1 MIRRLTNRGK
11 YDKFLTVRFTERC
24 SDMKEKLNK
33 PLLIISIAVAV
44 FIIGI
49 SVFTT
54 VYLDSPV
61 GIFCGVGAFVL
72 LIAVLLIENILHRKK

>member
-1 MIRRLTNRGK
+1 
-11 YDKFLTVRFTERC
+11 
-24 SDMKEKLNK
+24 MKERINK

-49 SVFTT
+49 SVFMT
-54 VYLDSPV
+54 VYLDSPI

-72 LIAVLLIENILHRKK
+72 LLVFLLVENIINKKK